1 MREGLAELMEFCPVS
16 ICLFTWVNTLCA
28 GPLGKG
34 QQGWCG
40 VAEEEGRGV
49 ALTGRRHP
57 NPKADCSH
65 TAGKEERRGKEK
77 RMEISKWRAEE
88 KQEER
93 EGKRQTHLT
102 VGVKGRVFIQV
113 WSRTP
118 QK

>member
-1 MREGLAELMEFCPVS
+1 ME
-16 ICLFTWVNTLCA
+16 
-28 GPLGKG
+28 
-34 QQGWCG
+34 
-40 VAEEEGRGV
+40 EEEGRGL

-57 NPKADCSH
+57 NPTADCSH

-88 KQEER
+88 EKQEER

-102 VGVKGRVFIQV
+102 VGVKGKVFVQV
-113 WSRTP
+113 PAVLRSCTP